1 MDFASNPTSSAY
13 LLVVHGSRDP
23 RPQQAIENLV
33 RRVVDLL
40 GAEAADRVG
49 WAALELQPQPLHQQ
63 ICQFLHPIAT
73 QIDRLHVMPLFLLP
87 GVHVCEDIPAEVEL
101 ARREIGTRASDSQR
115 EYRPHIC
122 IHPYL
127 GSDSGIAESLTNTL
141 HAREETAWV
150 LLAHGSRYPGGNRPI
165 SEIAVRLQEQS
176 CKSVLPAYWSVPPSL
191 ETQVRVL
198 VRSGYDRIGILPYF
212 LFAGGITDAIAQTV
226 DRLAS
231 QFPHT
236 HLSLAEPL
244 GVSDRLVRQIVSQ
257 IESHSISLSNK

>member
-1 MDFASNPTSSAY
+1 MDFASNPTSLAY
-13 LLVVHGSRDP
+13 LLVMHGSRDP

-33 RRVVDLL
+33 RRVADRL
-40 GAEAADRVG
+40 GADAADRVG

-63 ICQFLHPIAT
+63 IRHFLDPIAA

-101 ARREIGTRASDSQR
+101 ARREIGD
-115 EYRPHIC
+115 RPPIC

-127 GSDSGIAESLTNTL
+127 GSDSGLEKSLTATL
-141 HAREETAWV
+141 DSREETAWV
-150 LLAHGSRYPGGNRPI
+150 LLAHGSRYPGGNQPI
-165 SEIAVRLQEQS
+165 SEIAVRLQQHS
-176 CKSVLPAYWSVPPSL
+176 QKSVLPAYWSVPPSL
-191 ETQVRVL
+191 ETQVRAL
-198 VRSGYDRIGILPYF
+198 VESGYDRIGILPYF

-236 HLSLAEPL
+236 QLSLAEPL
-244 GVSDRLVRQIVSQ
+244 GVSDRLVWQIVSTLK
-257 IESHSISLSNK
+257 SHSIDLRDHG